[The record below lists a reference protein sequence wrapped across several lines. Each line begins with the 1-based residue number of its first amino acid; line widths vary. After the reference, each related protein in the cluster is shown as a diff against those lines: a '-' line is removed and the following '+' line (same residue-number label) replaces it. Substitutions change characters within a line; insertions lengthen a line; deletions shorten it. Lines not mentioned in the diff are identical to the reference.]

1 MCDYQSQSCCFGEN
15 SQSRPSY
22 ARCCMEDTGD
32 SHLASQSFYSYPG
45 SYSHEPP
52 TYSTYP
58 YEVESSYF
66 SNLYQAG
73 GGNSNHSDTGNCS
86 CVEKQDSTE
95 LSDAYFDFLCG
106 KNKKTNYKDTNYS
119 DCCDQGQQ
127 VKEEDAIYC
136 QGSFPCSESKK
147 IVPCPTKVECE
158 HVLSS
163 DCRELEH
170 GDEDP
175 LGVGPELMEELK
187 ESMEGTLATSDRDS
201 IYSLIS
207 MASNSKFLFDGD
219 NMIRVQ
225 PKGSVRQLFGTNPE
239 LISRIKRFVRQKAEI
254 KLMTGAVHS
263 Y

>member
-1 MCDYQSQSCCFGEN
+1 MCDYQSQSCCFGE
-15 SQSRPSY
+15 SSHSRPSY
-22 ARCCMEDTGD
+22 ARCCMEDTTD
-32 SHLASQSFYSYPG
+32 SHLASQSFYPSPG
-45 SYSHEPP
+45 SYSYDPP

-66 SNLYQAG
+66 SNLYNSDG
-73 GGNSNHSDTGNCS
+73 YSNHQETGS
-86 CVEKQDSTE
+86 CPCIDKQESTE
-95 LSDAYFDFLCG
+95 LSNAYFDFLCG
-106 KNKKTNYKDTNYS
+106 RNKKNNYKDNNSS
-119 DCCDQGQQ
+119 DYCDQGQQ
-127 VKEEDAIYC
+127 KKEEDVIYC

-147 IVPCPTKVECE
+147 IVPFPTKVECE
-158 HVLSS
+158 HVLSAS
-163 DCRELEH
+163 CRELEH

-175 LGVGPELMEELK
+175 LGVGPDLMEELK

-254 KLMTGAVHS
+254 KLMTGAIHS